1 MKKRVNLSPTQNQRG
16 FQDEGFTVTE
26 FLVAMAI
33 LGILAPAITLCFR
46 LALEA
51 TGRADQRMEAS
62 QEIRSVMS
70 IIEEDLRKAFLPT
83 SGSGWFLATDNTQGN
98 QDADSLAFTCLGYR
112 IPYADLLQNP
122 TPEEAQTPLGDFYS
136 VEYLLEAGGEGQ
148 PGRLLRL
155 ELVPAGEDST
165 DTESLGRQQ
174 LLSDRVVSL
183 NFRYYDGTD
192 WLDTWTAAV
201 GTASEENASSE
212 SENQLPQAVE
222 ITLSFYEGTHLR
234 TLTTVVQLE
243 FSGANQSQ
251 MGEAPPEGTS
261 SSAPGSTGQPS
272 PSPGTP
278 TPPGGGVTPAR

>member
-1 MKKRVNLSPTQNQRG
+1 MKRVNPSPTKNLRL
-16 FQDEGFTVTE
+16 FSDKGFTVTE

-70 IIEEDLRKAFLPT
+70 IMEEDLRKAFLPT
-83 SGSGWFLATDNTQGN
+83 AGSGWFLATDNTQGN

-112 IPYADLLQNP
+112 PPYAELLQNP

-136 VEYLLEAGGEGQ
+136 VEYLFEAGGEGQ

-183 NFRYYDGTD
+183 NFRYYDGSD

-201 GTASEENASSE
+201 GTASEESASSE

-251 MGEAPPEGTS
+251 LGEAPSEGAPPSTS
-261 SSAPGSTGQPS
+261 VPAGEPS
-272 PSPGTP
+272 PPPGP
-278 TPPGGGVTPAR
+278 SIPPGGGVTPSR